1 MKRMPKVFLGLLTLV
16 LLACLASPVFA
27 AETKGKIK
35 RIDAGKNEF
44 VLTDKD
50 AKDFT
55 FHLEEKVKVFTNNK
69 AARFEDL
76 RVGDE
81 VTITYLERNG
91 RMMVSE
97 IRCTRRN
104 E

>member
-1 MKRMPKVFLGLLTLV
+1 MKLSRLFLGLLTLA
-16 LLACLASPVFA
+16 LFACLVSPVFA

-35 RIDAGKNEF
+35 RIDADKNEF

-50 AKDFT
+50 NKDHT
-55 FHLEEKVKVFTNNK
+55 FQLEEKVKVFTNNK
-69 AARFEDL
+69 EVRFADL
-76 RVGDE
+76 RIGDE
-81 VTITYLERNG
+81 VTITYQERNG

-97 IRCTRRN
+97 IRCTRSN